1 MEIPNGK
8 LQEICGQANA
18 QRNGGSAE
26 LRHRAEPAGAPPRCG
41 RRQCIRNTNLDD
53 EWIVGI
59 GHARARIAAE
69 IPTRCRTEE
78 FGWRSAYDCA
88 EIMEQIRLIGKA
100 AGICDISPVQA
111 AFPRGDNLFVPRQSR
126 ILFGA
131 GPVNGAEA
139 ARQVPL
145 ADTQ

>member
-1 MEIPNGK
+1 MSSFAMEIPNGK

-88 EIMEQIRLIGKA
+88 EIMEQIRLIGMPQAYATSVQFRPRFRA
-100 AGICDISPVQA
+100 AITFSIRANRAYCLG
-111 AFPRGDNLFVPRQSR
+111 LVP
-126 ILFGA
+126 
-131 GPVNGAEA
+131 
-139 ARQVPL
+139 
-145 ADTQ
+145 